1 MKGMHI
7 ISTFK
12 STLMVFENA
21 TFYFGCHYS
30 YCVDLGNIHNHPTDP
45 YLHYFKESE
54 AKEKFLVSWRV

>member
-12 STLMVFENA
+12 SALMVFENA

-30 YCVDLGNIHNHPTDP
+30 YCVDLPSLFQG
-45 YLHYFKESE
+45 K
-54 AKEKFLVSWRV
+54 